1 MSSEYQVRWNPH
13 ALVLGLI
20 TAFYLIAYGIGI
32 RLIYHLQAEMTFGTV
47 LFASLPIITLWS
59 ALYMIARVSWI
70 KLHKQ
75 HLWFTAS
82 IGVILLFFSLY
93 ALSQTQSKH
102 RFDYN
107 RWVGY
112 PEQRAL
118 MVESMLKEHDLIGLT
133 QAEIMDAL
141 GANDNAMWNVNET
154 NQVVY
159 NLGAGKEDGRNEWLF
174 INFDDHG
181 FVQSIEIL
189 TRPPIPR
196 T

>member
-1 MSSEYQVRWNPH
+1 MSSEYQVRRNPH
-13 ALVLGLI
+13 AFVLGLI
-20 TAFYLIAYGIGI
+20 TTFYLIAYGIGI
-32 RLIYHLQAEMTFGTV
+32 RIIYHLQAEMTFGTV
-47 LFASLPIITLWS
+47 MFASLPILALWS
-59 ALYMIARVSWI
+59 ALYMIMRVPWI

-75 HLWFTAS
+75 HLWFAGS
-82 IGVILLFFSLY
+82 IGAILLFFSLY

-118 MVESMLKEHDLIGLT
+118 MVDAMLKEHDLIGLT
-133 QAEIMDAL
+133 KAEIMNVL
-141 GANDNAMWNVNET
+141 GANDNAMWSVNET
-154 NQVVY
+154 DQAVY
-159 NLGAGKEDGRNEWLF
+159 SLGAGKKDGHNEWLY
-174 INFDDHG
+174 INYDGHG

-196 T
+196 P

>member
-1 MSSEYQVRWNPH
+1 M
-13 ALVLGLI
+13 LGLI
-20 TAFYLIAYGIGI
+20 TIFYLIAYGIGI
-32 RLIYHLQAEMTFGTV
+32 RLIYRLQAEMTFGTV

-59 ALYMIARVSWI
+59 ALYMIMRVPWI

-82 IGVILLFFSLY
+82 IGVVLLFLSLY

-118 MVESMLKEHDLIGLT
+118 MVDAMLKEHDLIGLT
-133 QAEIMDAL
+133 NAEIMNVL
-141 GANDNAMWNVNET
+141 GANDNAKWSVNET
-154 NQVVY
+154 DQAVY
-159 NLGAGKEDGRNEWLF
+159 NLGAGKENGRNEWLY

-181 FVQSIEIL
+181 FVQNIEIL
-189 TRPPIPR
+189 MKPPIPR